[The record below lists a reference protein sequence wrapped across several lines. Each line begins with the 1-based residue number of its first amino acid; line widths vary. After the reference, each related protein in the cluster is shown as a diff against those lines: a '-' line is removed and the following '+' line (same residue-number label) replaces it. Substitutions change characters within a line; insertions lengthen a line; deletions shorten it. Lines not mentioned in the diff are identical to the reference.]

1 MTKPKAKNTASRGSG
16 EAEKV
21 NNSSSLQGAEGDEEY
36 VSLTMLKQMLSVQES
51 MLKALF
57 HSVISSVTTRVDD
70 LLKTV
75 TELKTS
81 LEFTQKN
88 VEKLDTMATK
98 LKDAEGEITSL
109 QNEQS
114 SKMEHLENQSRR
126 NNIRVSGISESA
138 DESWEIVEEK
148 VKKAIREKLDM
159 EIDIERAHRVE
170 RKTKLEGAKKS
181 GQPRTIVC
189 RLKNWKQKE
198 VVVRKARKEKRE
210 GLFICEDL
218 AVATLEKRASQVE
231 KLKAARKAGKTAYFI
246 LDRLIIRD
254 KLQVSHD
261 QG

>member
-1 MTKPKAKNTASRGSG
+1 
-16 EAEKV
+16 
-21 NNSSSLQGAEGDEEY
+21 
-36 VSLTMLKQMLSVQES
+36 
-51 MLKALF
+51 
-57 HSVISSVTTRVDD
+57 
-70 LLKTV
+70 
-75 TELKTS
+75 
-81 LEFTQKN
+81 
-88 VEKLDTMATK
+88 
-98 LKDAEGEITSL
+98 
-109 QNEQS
+109 
-114 SKMEHLENQSRR
+114 
-126 NNIRVSGISESA
+126 
-138 DESWEIVEEK
+138 
-148 VKKAIREKLDM
+148 M

-170 RKTKLEGAKKS
+170 RKTKLEGAKNS

-198 VVVRKARKEKRE
+198 AVVRKARKEKPE